1 MATRQGLDSSITTRL
16 GEEHQSLF
24 VAVKAE
30 FDTDDIR
37 IWTGGDDL
45 TINSETYTGAG
56 SLLTISGSEETAE
69 LKSSG
74 ISIAISGM
82 DSTVLNYALT
92 ENYQNRPVAVYLGFL
107 MGGSNEVA
115 GTLTMF
121 KGRMVNLTINDSPEG
136 AMISLDCENRLV
148 DLERPS
154 NLRYTVESQQFL
166 HNGDTC
172 FNRVQGLQDKQ
183 ISWGQK
189 QSFDS
194 NAGGRHDTN
203 KHVPRQ
209 IMK

>member
-1 MATRQGLDSSITTRL
+1 
-16 GEEHQSLF
+16 
-24 VAVKAE
+24 
-30 FDTDDIR
+30 
-37 IWTGGDDL
+37 
-45 TINSETYTGAG
+45 
-56 SLLTISGSEETAE
+56 
-69 LKSSG
+69 
-74 ISIAISGM
+74 
-82 DSTVLNYALT
+82 
-92 ENYQNRPVAVYLGFL
+92 

-121 KGRMVNLTINDSPEG
+121 KGRMVNLTINDTPEG

-189 QSFDS
+189 QNFDS
-194 NAGGRHDTN
+194 NAGGRNDTN

-209 IMK
+209 IMR